1 MKKSFL
7 FMVTL
12 LFGYAVSAQ
21 DTEKLLS
28 SYLSVK
34 DALVSSD
41 NQTSSKAIANFLESV
56 KIDKAFAQKKE
67 LLKAAEALQKAEDIE
82 KQRTAFE
89 KVSTIMWDIV
99 KQSDSLTRDVYYQYC
114 PMKKAY
120 WLSGETEIRNPY
132 YGSKMLNCGSVK
144 DKKLKP

>member
-1 MKKSFL
+1 MKKPFL
-7 FMVTL
+7 FMATL

-56 KIDKAFAQKKE
+56 KIDTAFAQKKE

-120 WLSGETEIRNPY
+120 WLSGETEIKNPY

>member
-7 FMVTL
+7 FMATL